1 VPGEDDLVPETEEIF
16 PIISSSFPG
25 YAEIVPCLIFT
36 SCFARN
42 SHGCWVVDDLVRSF
56 QARSA
61 IFPEFFLFFRKLLLE
76 TGSNPTASSASQ
88 SVSNASH
95 MKVAQKPRGRAA
107 ASGGR
112 RSHEDAAGRVYLAN
126 AFSCVHLQGETVS
139 CG

>member
-1 VPGEDDLVPETEEIF
+1 MGSGDNT
-16 PIISSSFPG
+16 
-25 YAEIVPCLIFT
+25 
-36 SCFARN
+36 ARL
-42 SHGCWVVDDLVRSF
+42 WIPRP
-56 QARSA
+56 A
-61 IFPEFFLFFRKLLLE
+61 
-76 TGSNPTASSASQ
+76 NPTASSASQ